1 MKTSQLLI
9 NQSLAA
15 LPDLRLDLGQATLMS
30 CSISAAKPGTVPR
43 TDRNLGQNQEQE
55 RQLRQQILS
64 AAQAAATQ
72 AGELPPDSHNT
83 NAPAISQAVP
93 ALIAELSAI
102 DVTSQTITSMQV
114 RPAALLQ
121 AG

>member
-1 MKTSQLLI
+1 MLP
-9 NQSLAA
+9 NQ
-15 LPDLRLDLGQATLMS
+15 GQSS
-30 CSISAAKPGTVPR
+30 CAQ
-43 TDRNLGQNQEQE
+43 DRNDRNVGQIQEQE

-64 AAQAAATQ
+64 AAQAAAAQ
-72 AGELPPDSHNT
+72 AGELPSDSHNT
-83 NAPAISQAVP
+83 LNGPAVSQAVP

-114 RPAALLQ
+114 RPAALLK